1 MTVISKSK
9 LIIKLQVVMIRW
21 HNIMRAMPLIA
32 KELNVDP
39 WVCEWDEMSLQVG
52 SQRLTDGG
60 LSSWYLMQVATEKIA
75 KGKEKQFCKCYQMTD
90 FWDDILHVPK

>member
-1 MTVISKSK
+1 
-9 LIIKLQVVMIRW
+9 MIRW
-21 HNIMRAMPLIA
+21 HNIMQAMPLIA

-90 FWDDILHVPK
+90 FWDDILQVPK